1 MVFLK
6 DEHEE
11 KKVLQKIFSKIKSK
25 ECIDIGDIVYGK
37 VVSVTDKMAFIDVDS
52 VDGDKVLCP
61 SNTGILF
68 VSSIENG
75 YLEKASDLIKKG
87 DYLKARV
94 TDANKFGL
102 KLTTA
107 DRNMGVIRAVCTSC
121 KEPLK
126 LNLASQELK
135 CLKCKSIQTRKI
147 AKM

>member
-1 MVFLK
+1 VILLK
-6 DEHEE
+6 DEHIE
-11 KKVLQKIFSKIKSK
+11 KQELQKILSKAKQK
-25 ECIDIGDIVYGK
+25 ECIDIGDTVYGK
-37 VVSVTDKMAFIDVDS
+37 IVSVTDKMAYVDVTET
-52 VDGDKVLCP
+52 DGNKVLCP

-68 VSSIENG
+68 VNAIENG
-75 YLEKASDLIKKG
+75 YIEKASDLIKKG
-87 DYLKARV
+87 DIIKARV

-107 DRNMGVIRAVCTSC
+107 DRNMGVIRAVCTAC